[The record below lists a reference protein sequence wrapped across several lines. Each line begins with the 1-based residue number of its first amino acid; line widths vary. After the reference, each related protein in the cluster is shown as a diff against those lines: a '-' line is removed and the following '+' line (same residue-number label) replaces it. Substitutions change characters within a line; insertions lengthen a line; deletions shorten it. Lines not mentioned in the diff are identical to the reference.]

1 MYDSNK
7 LVEAVNQASSQWR
20 AAFNAHDAKLCAAQY
35 EEDAVIHAK
44 PYGTFEGRASIQRLW
59 QKIIDEGLEDISYIN
74 PVVEVIDEK
83 TVKLQSEWTMN
94 NAKGVITN
102 ELWVLQSDGSM
113 KLKLDE
119 FEAKEMH

>member
-1 MYDSNK
+1 
-7 LVEAVNQASSQWR
+7 
-20 AAFNAHDAKLCAAQY
+20 
-35 EEDAVIHAK
+35 VIHAK

-119 FEAKEMH
+119 FEANEAH